1 MYNTIDN
8 IEWVFKQ
15 DAEELLVSLKEILM
29 KLGYKTIRQ
38 ENDLFLFAK
47 GSIPVMVVAHV
58 DIVHNQQP
66 SIIFHDQRYN
76 VLWSP
81 TGLGADDR
89 AGVLGILN
97 ILEKGY
103 RPYVLFTNYE
113 ESGGAGAYSAADELK
128 KIVKKNNIRY
138 IIELDRKGAEDCVF
152 YACSNKEFEEYIN
165 TFGFKTAAG
174 VFSDISIL
182 CPAWEIAG
190 VNLSTG
196 YYNHHT
202 TGELLYLNELEHT
215 VDRVCSML
223 DNVPDKSFKYETVVR
238 YIDINYNKYGSAYYN
253 SNASGKYS
261 YSNNNYGYTFGRYDS
276 WLDYDLYAI
285 YIDAEDMY
293 YSAEIGT
300 IPMWEQWL
308 DENFDILE
316 PVIKEIVIQSLVN
329 YGKND
334 IVQYTLQQEEEIN
347 KKQIRKRKQN
357 KRL

>member
-1 MYNTIDN
+1 MYKAIES

-15 DAEELLVSLKEILM
+15 NAEELLISLKEALIDM
-29 KLGYKTIRQ
+29 GYKTIHQ
-38 ENDLFLFAK
+38 KNDLFLYAE
-47 GSIPVMVVAHV
+47 GSVPIMVVAHV
-58 DIVHNQQP
+58 DIVHDKQP

-128 KIVKKNNIRY
+128 QIVKKNNIRY
-138 IIELDRKGAEDCVF
+138 IIELDRKGSEDCVF
-152 YACSNKEFEEYIN
+152 YSCSNKEFEKYIN
-165 TFGFKTAAG
+165 TFGFKTDTG
-174 VFSDISIL
+174 SFSDISIL

-196 YYNHHT
+196 YYKQHT
-202 TGELLYLNELEHT
+202 TSELLYLNELEHT

-223 DNVPDKSFKYETVVR
+223 DNVPSKPFKYETVVR
-238 YIDINYNKYGSAYYN
+238 YIDTSYSKYGSAYYN

-261 YSNNNYGYTFGRYDS
+261 RSYYYYDDTFGMYDS

-285 YIDAEDMY
+285 Y
-293 YSAEIGT
+293 
-300 IPMWEQWL
+300 
-308 DENFDILE
+308 
-316 PVIKEIVIQSLVN
+316 
-329 YGKND
+329 
-334 IVQYTLQQEEEIN
+334 
-347 KKQIRKRKQN
+347 
-357 KRL
+357 